1 MDNHTLKIDEET
13 RDLVFDEKGNLE
25 MISSDETT
33 AQAVRLTMQAY
44 KKEFPLD
51 ITHGTGYDRIM
62 GRSLS
67 QLPKDEIDEVM
78 REAIFQEDEVLQVDQ
93 LETEFNGR
101 ELSVNFVGTLQS
113 GKIITTRTEVKP

>member
-93 LETEFNGR
+93 LEIEFNGR